1 MGPMCNL
8 YSCTT
13 APEAMRQLFEVD
25 VSNDYLGNAEPRPAI
40 FPKYSGPV
48 VRLNGHGAREIVTM
62 NWGFLTKNISKK
74 TGKALKPQAW
84 NNARDD
90 KVRKNGLWRE
100 SFENRRCLIPASA
113 FHEAKGRNPAV
124 DHWFGLADRSPFA
137 FAGLWRD
144 FQPGLDGEYQIT
156 THTMVT
162 TVANDLVRPVHPTR
176 MPVILEPAHYGAWLT
191 GSVGD
196 AIALLRP
203 YPPEKMRI
211 IERGIHM
218 KAEPPFA

>member
-1 MGPMCNL
+1 MCNL

-25 VSNDYLGNAEPRPAI
+25 ASNDHLGNAEPRPAI
-40 FPKYSGPV
+40 FPKYPGPV
-48 VRLNGHGAREIVTM
+48 VWLNDDGDRELVSM

-74 TGKALKPQAW
+74 TGKELKPQAW

-90 KVRKNGLWRE
+90 KVRINGLWKG

-124 DHWFGLADRSPFA
+124 DHWFGLSDRSPFA

-144 FQPGLDGEYQIT
+144 FQPGLDGDHQIA

-176 MPVILEPAHYGAWLT
+176 MPVILEAADYGTWLS
-191 GSVGD
+191 GPID
-196 AIALLRP
+196 EAFALLRP
-203 YPPEKMRI
+203 YPPEKMQI
-211 IERGIHM
+211 IERGVRM